1 MLDVVDLVLVA
12 FDLAPLVLSLVD
24 LVLAAFDRAPL
35 VLAVVDLVLKKIF
48 STKHTTKSRSIIIV
62 VPRQGANDMVNCHS
76 GGLTPLTQ
84 GANTQ
89 HYRAAHTQLPTAT
102 MPLARRCHAAVTRFY
117 SAHTPLAYGQII
129 IGPDAARTTLLCSL
143 GKVSV
148 LSFTE
153 GVYLRI
159 ISSRR
164 FRVAASSSDGEH
176 AVYCWTS
183 TVAYVAVISMLYM
196 HSISPVSITEV
207 KKWTLLQSL
216 CTCELGLTSNLG
228 LTETCQ

>member
-1 MLDVVDLVLVA
+1 MLGGA
-12 FDLAPLVLSLVD
+12 CAYGRKPRS
-24 LVLAAFDRAPL
+24 PQHG
-35 VLAVVDLVLKKIF
+35 AV
-48 STKHTTKSRSIIIV
+48 SRRCGV
-62 VPRQGANDMVNCHS
+62 VPTRRAGAPPA
-76 GGLTPLTQ
+76 GPPTPTYHPLYSC
-84 GANTQ
+84 GRLAD
-89 HYRAAHTQLPTAT
+89 AAC
-102 MPLARRCHAAVTRFY
+102 ARV
-117 SAHTPLAYGQII
+117 YGQII

-207 KKWTLLQSL
+207 KKWTLLLSL